1 MIIIEL
7 VIQVLIDQVIMRILI
22 VEDDHK
28 IAQSIKKG
36 LEQEGYAV
44 DITFDGE
51 DAYDFLTTESYE
63 LVVLDLM
70 LPGIDGV
77 TLCKKLREEGNH
89 IAILMLTA
97 KGAVGDKVDGL
108 NSGADDYLTKP
119 FAFAE
124 LVARVK
130 ALTRRPRETLNP
142 ILSFGELTL
151 NTSTYEVKRSGVDV
165 NLSRKEFAL
174 LEYLLRHKGKVVTKE
189 QIIASIWN
197 YDDDI
202 LPNTVEVFVGFLRAK
217 IEKPF
222 KKLKPIIKT
231 VRGFGYKIDLN

>member
-1 MIIIEL
+1 
-7 VIQVLIDQVIMRILI
+7 MRILI

-28 IAQSIKKG
+28 IAQSVKKG

-44 DITFDGE
+44 DVVFDGE
-51 DAYDFLTTESYE
+51 AGYDLLTTESYE
-63 LVVLDLM
+63 LAILDLM

-77 TLCKKLREEGNH
+77 TLCKKLRNEGSH

-108 NSGADDYLTKP
+108 NSGADDYLVKP

-124 LVARVK
+124 LIARVK

-142 ILSFGELTL
+142 TLSFGELTL
-151 NTSTYEVKRSGVDV
+151 NTLTYEVKRGDAEV

-174 LEYLLRHKGKVVTKE
+174 LEYLLRHKGKIVTKE
-189 QIIASIWN
+189 QIIAGVWN

-202 LPNTVEVFVGFLRAK
+202 LPNTVEVFIGFLRAK

-222 KKLKPIIKT
+222 KKPKPTIKT
-231 VRGFGYKIDLN
+231 VRGFGYKIE